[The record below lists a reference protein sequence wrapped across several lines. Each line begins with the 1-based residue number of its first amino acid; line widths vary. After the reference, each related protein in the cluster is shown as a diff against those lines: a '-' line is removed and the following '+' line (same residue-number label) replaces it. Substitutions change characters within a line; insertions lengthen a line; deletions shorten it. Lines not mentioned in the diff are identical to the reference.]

1 MTKNNDDLEW
11 GKKMVKLSVQF
22 WTNDLPRGSDK
33 KTAWESGAIH
43 VIANKGRGLKHNH
56 IFFRDLR
63 EFMPKMAELLNKNG
77 RTQSYQYSKN
87 RPVFHRSIS
96 QHKGKNSPPAHL

>member
-1 MTKNNDDLEW
+1 MFFFILVIDMAKNEELEW
-11 GKKMVKLSVQF
+11 GKKMIKLSVQF
-22 WTNDLPRGSDK
+22 WTNDLPKGSDK

-56 IFFRDLR
+56 LFFRDLK

-77 RTQSYQYSKN
+77 IRLKQVPKETPDVDLSK
-87 RPVFHRSIS
+87 
-96 QHKGKNSPPAHL
+96 L